1 MLSGM
6 FSGVRD
12 FFSQKNTG
20 LTFAFGITCFLLG
33 RTVIARVLY
42 PFGPAMYAGLRVARA
57 PGNLF
62 FALMS
67 ILGAGTTGDT
77 RVLLN
82 QTLIVLFVTL
92 LVDPPFARR
101 RRFPQVVGYALSA
114 AATFGVRAVTGS
126 LGGITA
132 DAFIIAATEAV
143 SLFFLAAL
151 FGQASAMLTPDDQ
164 PVFSKQALVAA
175 GILSIGGLPD
185 VSLFW
190 VNVKALLASAM
201 TLLGAWLTGPG
212 GGAVAGVTGGLIT
225 ALTSTR
231 TLRIIDYLAVSGTI
245 AGIGGWFGRAEAV
258 AGHLAAGLA
267 MSFFQPAPEDIRSRL
282 VEQMVASALVIVLPS
297 KLAASIKGVLS
308 SKNHILRRETLRG
321 TYGYPAPLSR
331 VFKQM
336 AELFSQASLSGDS
349 ASNWAREAILTVVD
363 RVCDECPN
371 RLVCW
376 EETFGDTFDALCGL
390 IRGLGITGRVKE
402 DDVPPVLKEKCSK
415 LQEMVMELN
424 HEKEIQ
430 SVRLAETKFHNETRE
445 CLAVQ
450 YAYLGKLLES
460 SGPAP
465 RQVRKP
471 HLKAKVRSGAVPG
484 GDGEEPGDSW
494 VAFDIDSTRTFVG
507 LADGMGKGT
516 PAARQSRDTLAIL
529 RLLLESGLDYETSIS
544 FLNSSLYL
552 AFRPESYVAMDCV
565 LLDLSS
571 ERAYFQKL
579 GAAPSFIRRADGNVV
594 VVKGAT
600 PPVGSLTSVPWVNS
614 SERIEDGDVILL
626 VSDGLFRSCPVPE
639 RAEQWLVSYLG
650 RLKSDGPESVV
661 RSLLQ
666 RGIRRQ
672 GGKPEDD
679 ITVVAI
685 KVERVDVAGE
695 LEQPAG

>member
-1 MLSGM
+1 MFSGM

-12 FFSQKNTG
+12 FFTRKNAG
-20 LTFAFGITCFLLG
+20 LTLAFSITCFLLG
-33 RTVIARVLY
+33 RTVVARTLY

-62 FALMS
+62 FAIISL
-67 ILGAGTTGDT
+67 LGTATTGDT
-77 RVLLN
+77 RVFLN
-82 QTLIVLFVTL
+82 QAFVMILATL
-92 LVDPPFARR
+92 LLDPPFVRR
-101 RRFPQVVGYALSA
+101 RRFPHVIGYALSA
-114 AATFGVRAVTGS
+114 AAAFGVRAVVGN

-143 SLFFLAAL
+143 SLFFLSAL
-151 FGQASAMLTPDDQ
+151 FAQASGMLLPDE
-164 PVFSKQALVAA
+164 PRAFAKQALVAA
-175 GILSIGGLPD
+175 VVLSIGGLPD
-185 VSLFW
+185 LSLFS

-212 GGAVAGVTGGLIT
+212 GGAVAGVIGGLIT
-225 ALTSTR
+225 TLTSAP
-231 TLRIIDYLAVSGTI
+231 TLRIVDYLAVSGTV
-245 AGIGGWFGRAEAV
+245 AGIGGWFGRPEAV

-267 MSFFQPAPEDIRSRL
+267 MSFFQPGPEDIRSRL
-282 VEQMVASALVIVLPS
+282 IEQMIAAALVIALPS
-297 KLAASIKGVLS
+297 KMAASIKGILSPRSSVLR
-308 SKNHILRRETLRG
+308 KETLRG
-321 TYGYPAPLSR
+321 ASGYQAPLAR

-336 AELFSQASLSGDS
+336 ADLFSQASAS
-349 ASNWAREAILTVVD
+349 AESTNNWAQEAIFTVVD

-376 EETFGDTFDALCGL
+376 EETFGDTFEALCGL

-430 SVRLAETKFHNETRE
+430 SMHLAEMKFYNETRE
-445 CLAVQ
+445 CLAAQ
-450 YAYLGKLLES
+450 YAYLGKLLENS
-460 SGPAP
+460 KPAP
-465 RQVRKP
+465 RQGRKP

-494 VAFDIDSTRTFVG
+494 AAFDIDPTRTFVG

-516 PAARQSRDTLAIL
+516 PAARQSRDTLDIL
-529 RLLLESGLDYETSIS
+529 RSLLESGLDYEASIS

-565 LLDLSS
+565 LLDLAS

-594 VVKGAT
+594 VVKGAV
-600 PPVGSLTSVPWVNS
+600 PPAGSLTSVPWVNS

-650 RLKSDGPESVV
+650 RLKSDSPESLV

-685 KVERVDVAGE
+685 KVERVDVAE
-695 LEQPAG
+695 EPEEPAG